1 MSKKPD
7 SVVTSV
13 RIPTDLHVKAKEL
26 GLSFGAVMRR
36 ALMDA
41 LTIEAEKDL
50 IRKRIDEYYE
60 KIENLNQ
67 RLVDLE
73 RVEKRADEEEW
84 NKAMDYFRG
93 SIEETG
99 RVSHNQ
105 LLFWAHKLRI
115 NDSELLE
122 FIEDKIVGGPVSVI

>member
-1 MSKKPD
+1 MTKKPD
-7 SVVTSV
+7 SIVTSV
-13 RIPTDLHVKAKEL
+13 RIPSDLHTKAREL

-36 ALMDA
+36 ALMEA
-41 LTIEAEKDL
+41 LTIEAEKEL
-50 IRKRIDEYYE
+50 TRKRIDEYYM
-60 KIENLNQ
+60 KIEHLNQ

-73 RVEKRADEEEW
+73 RVEKRADVEEW
-84 NKAMDYFRG
+84 DKAMEYFRG
-93 SIEETG
+93 SIEDTG

-115 NDSELLE
+115 EDSELLE